1 MDKHYLSW
9 IIGIS
14 LCIIAPAVMFSVFG
28 PNPLTLLFV
37 CTISGAAM
45 IYSIKLEA
53 SALKEK
59 KIDVSQGS
67 KTGNALAKWL
77 GIIMLL
83 VIVLPILLRV
93 FGVL

>member
-1 MDKHYLSW
+1 
-9 IIGIS
+9 
-14 LCIIAPAVMFSVFG
+14 MFSVFG

-77 GIIMLL
+77 GIG
-83 VIVLPILLRV
+83 V
-93 FGVL
+93 FQGTHLYIRRNFFTV

>member
-1 MDKHYLSW
+1 MDYWNFSLHNCSSRYV
-9 IIGIS
+9 
-14 LCIIAPAVMFSVFG
+14 LCIW

-93 FGVL
+93 FGFL

>member
-1 MDKHYLSW
+1 
-9 IIGIS
+9 
-14 LCIIAPAVMFSVFG
+14 
-28 PNPLTLLFV
+28 
-37 CTISGAAM
+37 M
-45 IYSIKLEA
+45 IYSIKLET

-77 GIIMLL
+77 GIVMLL

-93 FGVL
+93 FEVL